1 MDEALVA
8 LFVRGIVVAGGGG
21 VFDGA
26 VVGHG
31 TVLRIAQ
38 KRQALRG

>member
-1 MDEALVA
+1 MDEAFIAFLM
-8 LFVRGIVVAGGGG
+8 RGIVVAGGGG

-31 TVLRIAQ
+31 TVLRIAE
-38 KRQALRG
+38 RRVFRG